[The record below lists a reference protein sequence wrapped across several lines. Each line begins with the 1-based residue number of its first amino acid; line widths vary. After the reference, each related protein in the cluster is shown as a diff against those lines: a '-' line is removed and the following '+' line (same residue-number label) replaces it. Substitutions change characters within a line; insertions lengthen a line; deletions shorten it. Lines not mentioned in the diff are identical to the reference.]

1 MIMQVLHPRRT
12 NLLENLSALMIILPL
27 AFCAHKQE
35 NWLLLVRSAPS
46 PYPYPGAPY
55 LFCSLSLVSSSKS
68 PNTPHG
74 GSIESRKLASSAP
87 TGGETFYLE
96 MEIHVQYLHLPPP
109 AELVWDCALPNANH
123 LRMCSKSQTDKW
135 RNGYS
140 FKWQG
145 YFQWRTHDDDE
156 MRENAAKFSWD
167 ERWTRLQ
174 SEVDS
179 QCRTFWASCNQ
190 RPQNLKHNRVIA
202 GPPAEWGPQSLQTT
216 IPFVTTEVGS
226 VYTYFIIDSVYTVLS
241 LGDNLADNYRRSF
254 LRTMCCCNF
263 YFLCVNLILVSV
275 FPWSHIFLI
284 LALKLVKTQINPHYE
299 LLLIMCYKRNEYLC
313 KYKYLSVAY
322 ETQRLYHF

>member
-123 LRMCSKSQTDKW
+123 LRMCSKSQTEKW
-135 RNGYS
+135 RKGYS
-140 FKWQG
+140 FKWQ
-145 YFQWRTHDDDE
+145 WHDTWWWWNE
-156 MRENAAKFSWD
+156 RKRCKIFLRWKMNSAAVRSWLTVQD
-167 ERWTRLQ
+167 LLGFMQ
-174 SEVDS
+174 S
-179 QCRTFWASCNQ
+179 
-190 RPQNLKHNRVIA
+190 K
-202 GPPAEWGPQSLQTT
+202 
-216 IPFVTTEVGS
+216 TTE
-226 VYTYFIIDSVYTVLS
+226 
-241 LGDNLADNYRRSF
+241 
-254 LRTMCCCNF
+254 
-263 YFLCVNLILVSV
+263 
-275 FPWSHIFLI
+275 P
-284 LALKLVKTQINPHYE
+284 
-299 LLLIMCYKRNEYLC
+299 
-313 KYKYLSVAY
+313 
-322 ETQRLYHF
+322 ETQ